1 MSERRVNA
9 AQDAVIKVLV
19 LGDAATGKTSIIKR
33 YVHDAFSEHHRT
45 TIGVD
50 FALKA
55 VTVSGTTWKK
65 EIDSKVELPNG
76 KTLPVILCGN
86 KCDLKEDVDREFLD
100 EFCNTNNFTGWFDT
114 SAKENIHIDDAA
126 KALVTAF
133 SNTRTFSSGNQRADR
148 KGNKLVAKINR
159 RLQELNRGAK
169 GAAGRARRT
178 QINKLSADFK
188 NQVRVFEETCERLL
202 DSERQSVEFIRRSS
216 QSFKGGDGR
225 QTRGGAEFTNYS
237 EDQIY
242 AQANVIVYDE
252 DDLQRREED
261 IIQINHQLR
270 EVNAAFQEIDGL
282 VQDQG
287 EMVVEIVENTD
298 TAKDNVEKALEQ
310 VKQAEE
316 RRNCCACSKM
326 KLICIAIFALLVF
339 IALMGIIF
347 AAK

>member
-1 MSERRVNA
+1 MGDRYRSAQSPRNSSGSATDERF
-9 AQDAVIKVLV
+9 
-19 LGDAATGKTSIIKR
+19 GK
-33 YVHDAFSEHHRT
+33 
-45 TIGVD
+45 
-50 FALKA
+50 
-55 VTVSGTTWKK
+55 
-65 EIDSKVELPNG
+65 
-76 KTLPVILCGN
+76 
-86 KCDLKEDVDREFLD
+86 
-100 EFCNTNNFTGWFDT
+100 
-114 SAKENIHIDDAA
+114 
-126 KALVTAF
+126 LVTETSKGISTFNQLTRSIAQKMSLF
-133 SNTRTFSSGNQRADR
+133 GTPQDSRSNHVQIKELTE

-178 QINKLSADFK
+178 QVNKLSADFK

-202 DSERQSVEFIRRSS
+202 ESERQSVDFIRRSS

-242 AQANVIVYDE
+242 AQANVVVYDE
-252 DDLQRREED
+252 DDMQRREED
-261 IIQINHQLR
+261 IVQINHQLR

-287 EMVVEIVENTD
+287 EMVVEIVDNTE

-310 VKQAEE
+310 VKQAEQ

-347 AAK
+347 ASK

>member
-1 MSERRVNA
+1 MGDRYRSAQSPRNSSGSATDERF
-9 AQDAVIKVLV
+9 
-19 LGDAATGKTSIIKR
+19 GK
-33 YVHDAFSEHHRT
+33 
-45 TIGVD
+45 
-50 FALKA
+50 
-55 VTVSGTTWKK
+55 
-65 EIDSKVELPNG
+65 
-76 KTLPVILCGN
+76 
-86 KCDLKEDVDREFLD
+86 
-100 EFCNTNNFTGWFDT
+100 
-114 SAKENIHIDDAA
+114 
-126 KALVTAF
+126 LVTETSKGISTFNQLTRSIAQKMSLF
-133 SNTRTFSSGNQRADR
+133 GTPQDSRSNHVQIKELTE

-178 QINKLSADFK
+178 QVNKLSADFK
-188 NQVRVFEETCERLL
+188 N
-202 DSERQSVEFIRRSS
+202 

-242 AQANVIVYDE
+242 AQANVVVYDE
-252 DDLQRREED
+252 DDMQRREED
-261 IIQINHQLR
+261 IVQINHQLR

-287 EMVVEIVENTD
+287 EMVVEIVDNTE

-310 VKQAEE
+310 VKQAEQ

-347 AAK
+347 ASK

>member
-1 MSERRVNA
+1 MSLFGTPQDSRANH
-9 AQDAVIKVLV
+9 AQI
-19 LGDAATGKTSIIKR
+19 T
-33 YVHDAFSEHHRT
+33 
-45 TIGVD
+45 
-50 FALKA
+50 
-55 VTVSGTTWKK
+55 
-65 EIDSKVELPNG
+65 EL
-76 KTLPVILCGN
+76 T
-86 KCDLKEDVDREFLD
+86 E
-100 EFCNTNNFTGWFDT
+100 
-114 SAKENIHIDDAA
+114 
-126 KALVTAF
+126 
-133 SNTRTFSSGNQRADR
+133 

-169 GAAGRARRT
+169 GAGGRVRRT

-202 DSERQSVEFIRRSS
+202 ESERQSVEFIRRSS
-216 QSFKGGDGR
+216 QSFKGGDAR
-225 QTRGGAEFTNYS
+225 QARGGAEFTNYS

-242 AQANVIVYDE
+242 AQANVVIYDE
-252 DDLQRREED
+252 DEDD

-310 VKQAEE
+310 VKQADE
-316 RRNCCACSKM
+316 RKKYCAFSKLQ
-326 KLICIAIFALLVF
+326 LICIAIFALLIF
-339 IALMGIIF
+339 IAVLGIVF